1 MTPTPPF
8 ADDDGAASPLLTVDD
23 DSSFL
28 ANDNDA
34 AYKFYPLIYIW
45 WYKQYPNRKGKFLL
59 LTNKLQRFDEKGLF
73 YALDL
78 DGTNFRVLRV
88 QLGGKDHHVVR
99 QEFDEVSIPPDV
111 MTGSS
116 EGLFDFIAATLA
128 KFVSEEGE
136 GFHPAPGRQRELGFT
151 FSFPVKQL
159 SISSGT
165 LMVICIL
172 FDSNMTRFLY
182 YYFAFMIVV
191 TRVVARKVIWRSV
204 FGRVE
209 IEGFQV
215 FNVSQRDQREKLM
228 KAVSLIFQGKVNILY
243 ANILDSNH

>member
-1 MTPTPPF
+1 PEESTTTDDLQKTTPTPPL

-28 ANDNDA
+28 ANDDDA
-34 AYKFYPLIYIW
+34 AF
-45 WYKQYPNRKGKFLL
+45 N
-59 LTNKLQRFDEKGLF
+59 DEKGLF

-78 DGTNFRVLRV
+78 GGTNFRVLRV

-99 QEFDEVSIPPDV
+99 QEFDEVSIPPEV

-116 EGLFDFIAATLA
+116 EGLFDFIAAALA

-151 FSFPVKQL
+151 FSFLVKQL

-165 LMVICIL
+165 LIKWTKGFSIEDMV
-172 FDSNMTRFLY
+172 S
-182 YYFAFMIVV
+182 
-191 TRVVARKVIWRSV
+191 
-204 FGRVE
+204 
-209 IEGFQV
+209 
-215 FNVSQRDQREKLM
+215 
-228 KAVSLIFQGKVNILY
+228 
-243 ANILDSNH
+243 